1 MKTYYQRYEGGTG
14 FGMRLSPAV
23 KWLLIANVASFLFGM
38 IRGRPYI
45 YAFGLVPELVI
56 ERFTIWQPVTYLF
69 LHGGFFHLFFNMF
82 GLWMFGSELEWTWG
96 TRFFLKFYFLS
107 GIGAGLF
114 TVILSQ
120 TPSVPT
126 IGASGAILAIFMAFA
141 LTYPN
146 RYIFLYFLFPVKAKY
161 LMLVLFLIELFASA
175 RHVNDGIGHITHLGG
190 MLIAYFYLRWGNLT
204 GSFFADLK
212 KGRIKRRR
220 KIRFVRPRDGSEN
233 DRMNSDVDRV
243 LDKISREGIENLT
256 TEEWETLN
264 RASKK
269 FESREGND

>member
-1 MKTYYQRYEGGTG
+1 MRTYYQRYDGGTG

-23 KWLLIANVASFLFGM
+23 KWLLIANVASFLLGT
-38 IRGRPYI
+38 IVGRPYV
-45 YAFGLVPELVI
+45 YLFGLVPQDVLS
-56 ERFTIWQPVTYLF
+56 RFLIWQPVTYLF

-96 TRFFLKFYFLS
+96 TRFFLKFYFIA
-107 GIGAGLF
+107 GIGSGLF
-114 TVILSQ
+114 TVFFSQ
-120 TPSVPT
+120 TPTVPT

-141 LTYPN
+141 LTYPD
-146 RYIFLYFLFPVKAKY
+146 RYIFLYFFFPVKAKY

-175 RHVNDGIGHITHLGG
+175 GHVHDGIGHITHLGG

-204 GSFFADLK
+204 GSFFDDLK

-220 KIRFVRPRDGSEN
+220 KIRFVRPQNGSEN
-233 DRMNSDVDRV
+233 DRMKSDVDRV
-243 LDKISREGIENLT
+243 LDKISREGIKSLT

-264 RASKK
+264 RASKRFK
-269 FESREGND
+269 SGEESD